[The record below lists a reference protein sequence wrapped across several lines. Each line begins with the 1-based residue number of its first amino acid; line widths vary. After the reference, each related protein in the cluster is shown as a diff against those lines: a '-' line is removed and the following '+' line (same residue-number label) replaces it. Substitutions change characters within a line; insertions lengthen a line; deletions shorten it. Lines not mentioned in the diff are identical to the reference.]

1 MTGNHLRNTGPLLA
15 SLRCG
20 AKTRSG
26 KACRSPAVQGKSAVG
41 CMAVRRDQAH
51 REAIRTR
58 SRTAFI
64 GKPRLKS
71 GGRLGRSYSNRGN
84 CCKTSSDAM
93 RKQLAHDVACAPNP
107 IQF

>member
-1 MTGNHLRNTGPLLA
+1 MTGNHLRNTGPMLA

-20 AKTRSG
+20 AKTRRARLAG
-26 KACRSPAVQGKSAVG
+26 RRRCRGKSAVG

-71 GGRLGRSYSNRGN
+71 GGRLGRSYGSRGN

-93 RKQLAHDVACAPNP
+93 RKQLAHVVACAPNP
-107 IQF
+107 MHG